1 MEQTQKIFQVT
12 PEFKEQVTEILQG
25 KKFGAVY
32 PYMNL
37 INREGFNFSEQEL
50 NSLVA
55 LLSEFPYGDVA
66 EFFGSIKSNVTEL
79 ENETAENPQ
88 SEQVPAE
95 N

>member
-1 MEQTQKIFQVT
+1 MEQTQKNFQVT
-12 PEFKEQVTEILQG
+12 PEFKEQVTEILQS

-37 INREGFNFSEQEL
+37 INREGFTFTEQEL
-50 NSLVA
+50 NSLIA
-55 LLSEFPYGDVA
+55 LLSEFPYADVA
-66 EFFGSIKSNVTEL
+66 EFFSSIKMNITEI
-79 ENETAENPQ
+79 ENETVENPQ

>member
-1 MEQTQKIFQVT
+1 MEQTQKIFQVS

-37 INREGFNFSEQEL
+37 INREGFTYSEQEL

-66 EFFGSIKSNVTEL
+66 EFFSTIKTNVTEL
-79 ENETAENPQ
+79 ENSTVENPS
-88 SEQVPAE
+88 SEQIPAE